1 MYENDDI
8 DQINQQ
14 IAALVLKKNA
24 LQASRKQEVIAAIKK
39 QIAEYDL
46 TARELGFEN
55 LGRALPPKLADK
67 PIPKYANPDNPSQT
81 WGGGRGAKPIWV
93 RAHLEKG
100 GALED
105 LLIK

>member
-1 MYENDDI
+1 MHGNDDL

-14 IAALVLKKNA
+14 IAALVSKKNA
-24 LQASRKQEVIAAIKK
+24 LQSARKQEVITAIKK
-39 QIAEYDL
+39 QIAEYGL
-46 TARELGFEN
+46 TARELGF
-55 LGRALPPKLADK
+55 GAGDRASVSKTASK
-67 PIPKYANPDNPSQT
+67 PAPKYANPANSSQT
-81 WGGGRGAKPIWV
+81 WAGGRGAKPIWV